1 MKKTFTFL
9 LLLLGMQT
17 IKAQSRIFNQVA
29 DGMSTTTKTIFQD
42 NAVVGYV
49 AFTKLEKASKD
60 SFNYKLTIM
69 DENLNNIGEQTLRDV
84 NLSLSSAGF
93 ESDVLCLSFFS
104 SSVEDES
111 FKTKKSVR
119 DAKEN
124 AINTINNKFMTLE
137 GKIIKTQIINV
148 DANMY
153 IDNSVRNSRSIS
165 SQITTNGTVKNVAN
179 KGFAFMYAD
188 NSKGEVMLYDTKG
201 ELLWKKTMTKYPVN
215 IMLTNSKGVYV
226 LSKTD
231 RNKSVGEYVLS
242 KNGVY
247 KSVGDYVLNNYMIED
262 GKATGEMPIESDR
275 DATLSVLNFELNPH
289 TNNPYI
295 AGLIVKNKF
304 KNPNYNTFG
313 ILKKGRIK
321 GVYSY
326 TINGTGKKD
335 IVKNYSFYSD
345 MDDIYDKKGKKLDTK
360 YFTLYDDASQ
370 DAEGNMHIA
379 GDYVKRK
386 TRIGGAVLSI
396 IFSPLLW
403 PPLNYLAKGSG
414 KYRIEEGVV
423 VKQSTKGSLMEE
435 RVLEIKKS
443 GYYISRLS
451 YVSAANSYYSIYD
464 PNSKADY
471 LIYSDGKNN
480 NLYNIKTKKVGRK
493 IPIKEGKNYQTIAP
507 AKEGHILVIE
517 NNYTERYT
525 KLSIEPI

>member
-17 IKAQSRIFNQVA
+17 INAQSRIFKQVA
-29 DGMSTTTKTIFQD
+29 EGVSTTTKTIFQD

-148 DANMY
+148 DASMY

-226 LSKTD
+226 LSKIDT
-231 RNKSVGEYVLS
+231 
-242 KNGVY
+242 Y

-262 GKATGEMPIESDR
+262 GKATGEMPIETDR
-275 DATLSVLNFELNPH
+275 GATLSVLNFELNPH

-295 AGLIVKNKF
+295 AGYMVKNKF
-304 KNPNYNTFG
+304 KSPGYYNFAT
-313 ILKKGRIK
+313 LKKGRMK

-326 TINGTGKKD
+326 SINGTGKKD
-335 IVKNYSFYSD
+335 VVKNYSFYSD
-345 MDDIYDKKGKKLDTK
+345 MSDQYDKKGKKLDTK

-370 DAEGNMHIA
+370 DAEGNMHFA
-379 GDYVKRK
+379 GDYIRRK
-386 TRIGGAVLSI
+386 TRIGGAITSV
-396 IFSPLLW
+396 IFSPLLL
-403 PPLNYLAKGSG
+403 PPLIYLMKGSG
-414 KYRIEEGVV
+414 KYRSEEGVV
-423 VKQSTKGSLMEE
+423 IKQSTKGGLMEE
-435 RVLEIKKS
+435 RVLQTKKS
-443 GYYISRLS
+443 RYYFSKLP
-451 YVSAANSYYSIYD
+451 YAGVTNSYYSIYD

-471 LIYSDGKNN
+471 LVYSDGTNN

-493 IPIKEGKNYQTIAP
+493 IPIKDGKSYQTIAP